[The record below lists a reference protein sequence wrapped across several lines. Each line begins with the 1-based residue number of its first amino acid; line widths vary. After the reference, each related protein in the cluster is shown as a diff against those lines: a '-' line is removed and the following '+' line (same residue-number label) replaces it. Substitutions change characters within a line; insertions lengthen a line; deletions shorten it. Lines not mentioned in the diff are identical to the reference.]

1 MVFLAKSAT
10 ERPFSLTLITN
21 APKSWTAPMKT
32 VPSTIHK
39 NTGSQPQH
47 IAIHGPSI
55 GARPAIEVK
64 WCPKRICLLVG
75 T

>member
-1 MVFLAKSAT
+1 
-10 ERPFSLTLITN
+10 
-21 APKSWTAPMKT
+21 MKT

-55 GARPAIEVK
+55 GARPAIEVNGAQK
-64 WCPKRICLLVG
+64 EYVCL
-75 T
+75 